1 MGEGPTSTGTKSVV
15 APKRPTVDPDKI
27 AYRGEVELINAAW
40 SLDSGRTVEFR
51 LAGDAYTRL
60 HPFKRFQQRRN
71 GRMGTRFRCAVGD
84 SKTGLVHYAGEVML
98 AGWKDSSFAGQT
110 ITLWLD
116 EEADRHPFAGFNRR
130 KNGTPGDMFAVALV
144 EVDDNEQAVRQQQ
157 RERAIETGPGG
168 LPAPGRGASG
178 NKGKPVAGKPPAGA
192 RRSKPS
198 QTAHLMVT
206 SNMFVRW
213 LVETR
218 PKLVKKWDAQLA
230 RRWVKSE
237 INVESLSEL
246 DRDPA
251 ALERFEKQ
259 IRKPYARWNGQEP

>member
-1 MGEGPTSTGTKSVV
+1 MGKGPASSGPPNV
-15 APKRPTVDPDKI
+15 AAPAKPTVDPDKI
-27 AYRGEVELINAAW
+27 AYRGEVELLNAAW
-40 SLDSGRTVEFR
+40 SLDAGRTVELR

-71 GRMGTRFRCAVGD
+71 GRMGSRFHCAVGD
-84 SKTGLVHYAGEVML
+84 AKTGQLHFRGETML
-98 AGWKDSSFAGQT
+98 AGWKDSSFSGQT

-130 KNGTPGDMFAVALV
+130 KNGTPGDMFYLALV
-144 EVDDNEQAVRQQQ
+144 EIDENEQPVKQQQ
-157 RERAIETGPGG
+157 RERAIDGSAEVREPGARAAGPSGKSVAKG
-168 LPAPGRGASG
+168 APG
-178 NKGKPVAGKPPAGA
+178 GA

-198 QTAHLMVT
+198 QTAHLIVT

-218 PKLVKKWDAQLA
+218 PKLVKQWTPEVA

-237 INVESLSEL
+237 INVESLSQL
-246 DRDPA
+246 DREPA
-251 ALERFEKQ
+251 ALERFETQ
-259 IRKPYARWNGQEP
+259 IRKPYARWNNQEA